1 MSKRRRR
8 RRAEAAGTAGQPLRV
23 GSERR
28 AIPRGSVGV
37 VGRRWWQWLGLGAVL
52 CVVVLAGYWPALRGG
67 FIWDDKVLLTESPL
81 VHAADGLYRFWL
93 TTQAPD
99 YWPLTSTTFWV
110 EWRLWGMDPLG
121 YHLTNLA
128 LHAAEALL
136 VWVILE
142 RLGVWGAYLA
152 GLLFAA
158 HPVNVESVAWIA
170 QRKNLVAMLFFLL
183 AILFWLESERG
194 EGANRGS
201 ARGWYWASV
210 VMFVLAMLGK
220 GSVAPLPAVLL
231 LLVWWQRGRLGVR
244 DLVRVVPFGVVSV
257 VLVVVNVWFQTHGT
271 GAIRQAG
278 IVERLLGA
286 GGVVWFYLWKALWP
300 LGLSF
305 VYPQWKVDPGRV
317 VWWLPLLGAV
327 AVTLW
332 LWRSRDG
339 WGRAYFA
346 AWCFFCV
353 SLVPVMGLTDVYFM
367 TFSLVADHYQHV
379 ALIGVMALVAAG
391 WAWWWRRL
399 SGPWRPAWVGVA
411 GLVVGAL
418 VLLTARQS
426 AAYRDEETLYRAT
439 IAANPDC
446 WMAYYNLGVDLRD
459 RGERREAI
467 TQFEQALRVWPDY
480 AEAHDN
486 LALALS
492 AEGRSAEAMAH
503 AREAVRIKPEM
514 AEARVNLGILLSKS
528 GQAAEALTQLEK
540 AVALRADSAEA
551 HYNLGLVLA
560 ALGRLP
566 EAMEHY
572 QEALR
577 LEPGSAEAHNA
588 LGTGLLAQ
596 GRSAEACGEFERALA
611 IQPGYAEAL
620 GNLGLALVRSGR
632 PQEAMSRYEE
642 ALRQRADYPEAHYN
656 LGTLLASAGRTAEA
670 LLHYEQAVRLRPDY
684 AEAQNNLAVLLAGT
698 GRAGEAL
705 VHFEQA
711 VRIKPDFLAARLNLA
726 ETSARVGRF
735 AEAAAQG
742 QAALGLAAPEQK
754 LALERKVQTWRALAR
769 RSR

>member
-23 GSERR
+23 GSERLG
-28 AIPRGSVGV
+28 IPRGPVGV

-426 AAYRDEETLYRAT
+426 AAYRDEETIDRKT
-439 IAANPDC
+439 IAENPDC
-446 WMAYYNLGVDLRD
+446 WIARYNLAVELGDSGRQ
-459 RGERREAI
+459 EEAI
-467 TQFEQALRVWPDY
+467 SQLER
-480 AEAHDN
+480 
-486 LALALS
+486 
-492 AEGRSAEAMAH
+492 
-503 AREAVRIKPEM
+503 AVRIKPGM

-769 RSR
+769 SR